1 MIVTIN
7 TDAMKDKQG
16 GKNSNRD
23 TASILITGLALLLNI
38 ANVAFG
44 FYTTDLI
51 SVCASSFCSGVL
63 VVRIFQLIKL

>member
-1 MIVTIN
+1 MIN
-7 TDAMKDKQG
+7 R
-16 GKNSNRD
+16 NS
-23 TASILITGLALLLNI
+23 ASILITGLALLLNI

-63 VVRIFQLIKL
+63 VASIFHFIKL